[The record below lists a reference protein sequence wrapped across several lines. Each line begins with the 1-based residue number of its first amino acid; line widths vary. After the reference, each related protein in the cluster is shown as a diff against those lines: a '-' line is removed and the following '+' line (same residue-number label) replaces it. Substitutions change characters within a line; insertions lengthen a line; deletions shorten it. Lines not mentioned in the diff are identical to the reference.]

1 MTGTSVKDEVSERIL
16 GAVGLAV
23 RARACVVG
31 TTLSVEKMR
40 ADKGELLITACD
52 ISENTR
58 KRLIGTAEYH
68 HIAYV
73 TTDIPKGTLAHAT
86 GKKSDTAAVLLTDKS
101 FVKIVE
107 KTGIRI
113 HTTNTEV
120 TDLYGSNTEV

>member
-52 ISENTR
+52 I
-58 KRLIGTAEYH
+58 
-68 HIAYV
+68 
-73 TTDIPKGTLAHAT
+73 
-86 GKKSDTAAVLLTDKS
+86 
-101 FVKIVE
+101 
-107 KTGIRI
+107 
-113 HTTNTEV
+113 
-120 TDLYGSNTEV
+120 

>member
-1 MTGTSVKDEVSERIL
+1 MTGTQAGNDVSARIL

-23 RARACVVG
+23 KARAALVG
-31 TTLSVEKMR
+31 TTLSVERMR

-58 KRLIGTAEYH
+58 KRLVGTAEFH
-68 HIAYV
+68 HIPYV
-73 TTDIPKGTLAHAT
+73 LTELTKAELSHVA
-86 GKKSDTAAVLLTDKS
+86 GKKSDTAAVLLTDKG

-107 KTGIRI
+107 KTGIKI

-120 TDLYGSNTEV
+120 LDLYGSNTEV

>member
-58 KRLIGTAEYH
+58 KRLIGKQYRRRVGLLPMRQE
-68 HIAYV
+68 
-73 TTDIPKGTLAHAT
+73 
-86 GKKSDTAAVLLTDKS
+86 KSPTRRRYCLPIKAL
-101 FVKIVE
+101 
-107 KTGIRI
+107 
-113 HTTNTEV
+113 
-120 TDLYGSNTEV
+120 